1 MYIVGSLEYSLD
13 NLPSFI
19 KRHID
24 FDLLENQNKHLITEF
39 GALILKTV
47 KSLKNN
53 ESVCYSVRLSSL
65 TAISDKCYLATAF
78 DSEALIQKSV
88 IRARLQCE

>member
-53 ESVCYSVRLSSL
+53 E
-65 TAISDKCYLATAF
+65 KCMLFSKA
-78 DSEALIQKSV
+78 
-88 IRARLQCE
+88 

>member
-53 ESVCYSVRLSSL
+53 EKCMLFSWSL
-65 TAISDKCYLATAF
+65 YCCNIDKCYLATALMVA
-78 DSEALIQKSV
+78 SINSKSV

>member
-47 KSLKNN
+47 KSLK
-53 ESVCYSVRLSSL
+53 
-65 TAISDKCYLATAF
+65 K
-78 DSEALIQKSV
+78 
-88 IRARLQCE
+88 

>member
-13 NLPSFI
+13 NLLLLS
-19 KRHID
+19 KDID

-53 ESVCYSVRLSSL
+53 E
-65 TAISDKCYLATAF
+65 KCMLFSKA
-78 DSEALIQKSV
+78 
-88 IRARLQCE
+88 

>member
-24 FDLLENQNKHLITEF
+24 FDLQKSNKHLITEF

-65 TAISDKCYLATAF
+65 QYRQMLFGYCF
-78 DSEALIQKSV
+78 
-88 IRARLQCE
+88 

>member
-1 MYIVGSLEYSLD
+1 MSTKTDKKGMYIVGSLEYSLD

-47 KSLKNN
+47 KSLNN
-53 ESVCYSVRLSSL
+53 E
-65 TAISDKCYLATAF
+65 KCMLFSKA
-78 DSEALIQKSV
+78 
-88 IRARLQCE
+88 

>member
-1 MYIVGSLEYSLD
+1 MSTKRIKKGMYIVGSLEYSLD

-24 FDLLENQNKHLITEF
+24 FDLLEKSKQTSD

-47 KSLKNN
+47 KSLK
-53 ESVCYSVRLSSL
+53 
-65 TAISDKCYLATAF
+65 K
-78 DSEALIQKSV
+78 
-88 IRARLQCE
+88 